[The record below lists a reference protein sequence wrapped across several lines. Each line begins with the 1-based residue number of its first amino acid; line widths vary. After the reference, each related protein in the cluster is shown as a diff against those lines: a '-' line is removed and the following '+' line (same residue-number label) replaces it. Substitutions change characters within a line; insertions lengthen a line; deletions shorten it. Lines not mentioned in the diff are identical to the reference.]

1 MIVLNLIDASELSE
15 RSESRHAIATK
26 LNFFFWWRTA
36 DILILCTL
44 IQKWRIE
51 ESLCC
56 IIHPKTRGLSNQ
68 NQSFMDMY
76 VHSPFWKLVKNKA
89 CFSLFI
95 VVNSHQGQSTAAISR
110 HDSGTS
116 NIISPWKWLRVIF
129 FCGNTYR
136 KKIIMKIKPTHW
148 LSGETFIIDDMNFN
162 VYAAHNSVRN
172 QWDVSYGISL
182 ISSCVHRLRYSCRYE
197 TL

>member
-1 MIVLNLIDASELSE
+1 MVKNGRYLDTVYVDTKVKNWRIIVLYYSSENS
-15 RSESRHAIATK
+15 RSIKPESKFYGYVRTFAI
-26 LNFFFWWRTA
+26 L
-36 DILILCTL
+36 
-44 IQKWRIE
+44 
-51 ESLCC
+51 
-56 IIHPKTRGLSNQ
+56 
-68 NQSFMDMY
+68 
-76 VHSPFWKLVKNKA
+76 KLVKNKA

-95 VVNSHQGQSTAAISR
+95 VVNTHQGQSTAAISR
-110 HDSGTS
+110 HYSGTS